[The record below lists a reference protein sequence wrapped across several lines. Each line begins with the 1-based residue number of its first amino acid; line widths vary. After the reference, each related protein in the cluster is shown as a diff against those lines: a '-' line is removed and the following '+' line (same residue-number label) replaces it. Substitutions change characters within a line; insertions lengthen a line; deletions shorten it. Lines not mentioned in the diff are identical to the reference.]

1 VNASDSSVGAANV
14 VVHLCG
20 FYSSFTKH
28 FALPCIEGSLMV
40 SSTNRPLR
48 KHTTLPC
55 FVRYSPRQT
64 RSTKLGYQC
73 TGDCIQHDQQCRY
86 EEYPCSCLW
95 LMSTLRIMGPS
106 KYFFTD
112 TSLVFLMS
120 LKIFPVMIISP
131 QPSCRLRLE
140 HPQMGTPLHLAFC
153 LHSPHRPSRFAHP
166 QEQHRRPPLLRHPV
180 E

>member
-1 VNASDSSVGAANV
+1 MLWCTCVASI
-14 VVHLCG
+14 
-20 FYSSFTKH
+20 
-28 FALPCIEGSLMV
+28 LPSPNTLLFPASKAV
-40 SSTNRPLR
+40 LWYPLR
-48 KHTTLPC
+48 TGH
-55 FVRYSPRQT
+55 YG
-64 RSTKLGYQC
+64 STQRFLASLDTARDRHAKLNLGYQC